1 MSDVGTELTL
11 HEQQGAVQL
20 LLDLEDA
27 GAITLTSL
35 TLTDT
40 EMEYD
45 SFESVGAF
53 LGWIKAWSSWAIGD
67 WLNFGEGVYGERWA
81 QAAGKTRLSPDTL
94 QHYQFVCRQIP
105 ETRRRPELSFSVHAV
120 VARLDPKEQTY
131 WLKKAVQ
138 KDWGEKELRQA
149 IAAKRAE
156 THPPLIPA
164 DEDTRPDIIEVAR
177 AILRDVIAHPED
189 SSLMI
194 IPRDDIARLEA
205 AVEGV

>member
-1 MSDVGTELTL
+1 MSAVGEELTL

-20 LLDLEDA
+20 LLDLETA

-81 QAAGKTRLSPDTL
+81 QAASKTRLSPDTL

-105 ETRRRPELSFSVHAV
+105 ESRRRIELSFSVHAV
-120 VARLDPKEQTY
+120 VARLNPKEQTY
-131 WLKKAVQ
+131 WLKKAVT
-138 KDWGEKELRQA
+138 KDWGEKELRSA

-164 DEDTRPDIIEVAR
+164 DEDVRPDVIEVAR
-177 AILRDVIAHPED
+177 AILRDVADHPDD
-189 SSLMI
+189 SSLMVV
-194 IPRDDIARLEA
+194 PRDDIARLEA
-205 AVEGV
+205 ALGGE